1 MTSQR
6 QHPSRRGAIFRGGF
20 TIIEILVV
28 ILLISLLAGLIVPKF
43 INRIEPAKQKIAK
56 TQIAKIES
64 TLSGFLLDCGRYPD
78 QSEGLKALVTCP
90 PGLSDRWKGPYCKE
104 SELLDPW
111 GKPFQYAKPGS
122 KNPTSF
128 DIFSYGTDG
137 QPGGD
142 GDNQDIY
149 ND

>member
-1 MTSQR
+1 MNSLRRYDDPRR
-6 QHPSRRGAIFRGGF
+6 QAAAGAF

-28 ILLISLLAGLIVPKF
+28 ILLISLLAGLIVPKLLS
-43 INRIEPAKQKIAK
+43 RVEPAKQKLAK
-56 TQIAKIES
+56 AQIAKLEL
-64 TLSGFLLDCGRYPD
+64 TLGAFLYDCGRYPD
-78 QSEGLKALVTCP
+78 QNEGLKALTVCP
-90 PGLSDRWKGPYCKE
+90 PGLSDRWKGPYCKD

-111 GKPFQYAKPGS
+111 GRPFQYAKPGT

-128 DIFSYGTDG
+128 DIVSYGTDG